1 MVRVVPAIVEK
12 RAVSEANHAGVTSHT
27 QAVAFLVK
35 GYGGCCIPGSVGS
48 WLGSLKDDTDARI
61 VQA

>member
-35 GYGGCCIPGSVGS
+35 GYGGCCIPAASGAGSG
-48 WLGSLKDDTDARI
+48 A
-61 VQA
+61 